1 MDFKYKKI
9 SMTCI
14 IVILLFSIINPNVLS
29 FNNYTQTNLDDL
41 SYKQEID
48 IPIDTSLAQAKYQ
61 AIDVKI
67 VFNNPCW
74 AKDDISHSVR
84 VGFDDGNNIN
94 EIESQIYSLEFTDD
108 YHISSCNLVFLIPK
122 EADGK
127 EKYFV
132 FYDSKETVSPE
143 YDDHVELYDSSYYY
157 EPISG
162 QKIFFD
168 YYGFREEGFVIY
180 AVVQKGELIG
190 FPIAH
195 SVAKFLPGSTEVETN
210 NVDQLSNF
218 DMRYGFSEE
227 PGYKGPSWAT
237 QVKKQV
243 LVDGNLMG
251 RVRVETISPE
261 GNLKTD
267 NIYTYYYSPTDTK
280 RIFVDINNEILETIT
295 IEDTRLY
302 DGTYCGIVSPKSRS
316 ATIDKMNIGDILPNL
331 VLYNENDI
339 IEDFS
344 IPPNPDSTVEEEI
357 LSTDADIDLGE
368 KAWAA
373 LTNPSTGLTH
383 ALIVNSNEN
392 IIDGIEDG
400 LQVKAFVKQNLKLPG
415 LEADTGNMFI
425 GRNAYDS
432 DRDYNPV
439 MQKGLNISMNVE
451 YITIEKEGHS
461 QLNDESDIFQELVKQ
476 RPSSREYDTKDEDEE
491 KERYK
496 LTAYAHFA
504 PSFPM
509 GAILSAVSGKNRS
522 YISAELYK
530 DNSFKSSGSVGRL
543 SLGNIDLD
551 FEGKKL
557 IEILKMLFNLFD
569 WRNTSLFKRII
580 FPDVEPGIYVI
591 KIFRENIKTDR
602 TREYIGYSIVDIRKN
617 TRVNIRCKSEGTLQ
631 LKITDQKDNGVEN
644 TKFLLLDGN
653 QIIADTISDENGK
666 GVIYAPINIFKN
678 YKLQTIYQGF
688 LIDEKNIKLGLTSTI
703 SPEKET
709 FKIDKYQLK
718 INVKDKWDFAPSI
731 DLNPTLTSSKMIEP
745 ITIKAEKIDNGKYL
759 FNDLYGSYYNL
770 TLRYKSFIVEENIEI
785 NNDNEINLVFP
796 AEYKIDANIMNQ
808 YGENIKDKKI
818 TIKRNNKQVE
828 KTIDENGK
836 ASFNVPPGVYELT
849 VYSDDEEI
857 AKQKIDL
864 RADKKIDILS
874 KETSLLHTIILI
886 LGILLILFS
895 LFIMCW
901 KKLYFTGL
909 KLIIIAIILIAV
921 FLPWWSLYGEED
933 GIETNT
939 NVLLIPGKIVTLTET
954 SNAIGGD
961 VSQVPDEVTM
971 VLELLSTILFV
982 TILIIFTSII
992 IHKRFPKTS
1001 FIISLISFI
1010 LLIAVVGIFF
1020 YAMSQLTEVG
1030 VGSFIGSGD
1039 IDTTIPGEPENVLVN
1054 CSWGPSLG
1062 FYLVIISFI
1071 VLFVTF
1077 FQKKIMKRKS

>member
-9 SMTCI
+9 SI
-14 IVILLFSIINPNVLS
+14 IWIIAILSFSILNPNVLS
-29 FNNYTQTNLDDL
+29 FNNYTQSNIDDL
-41 SYKQEID
+41 SYKQEIN

-67 VFNNPCW
+67 YFNNPCW
-74 AKDDISHSVR
+74 AIDEISHSVR

-94 EIESQIYSLEFTDD
+94 EIESQIYSLEFSDD
-108 YHISSCNLVFLIPK
+108 THISSCNLVFLIPK
-122 EADGK
+122 ESDGK

-132 FYDSKETVSPE
+132 FYDSKETDSPD
-143 YDDHVELYDSSYYY
+143 YDDHVEVYDSSYYY

-168 YYGFREEGFVIY
+168 YYGIKEEGFVLY
-180 AVVQKGELIG
+180 SVTQKGELIG
-190 FPIAH
+190 FPISQ
-195 SVAKFLPGSTEVETN
+195 SVAKYLPGSTEVETN
-210 NVDQLSNF
+210 NVDQLSSF

-227 PGYKGPSWAT
+227 PGYKGPSWTTKA
-237 QVKKQV
+237 KKQV
-243 LVDGNLMG
+243 LVDGNLMT
-251 RVRVETISPE
+251 RVRVESTSPE

-280 RIFVDINNEILETIT
+280 RLFVDINHEILETIT

-316 ATIDKMNIGDILPNL
+316 ATIDKMNIGDILPDL

-344 IPPNPDSTVEEEI
+344 IPPNPDSIIEEEI

-383 ALIVNSNEN
+383 ALIVNSNKN
-392 IIDGIEDG
+392 IINGEEDG

-425 GRNAYDS
+425 GRNAYDTN
-432 DRDYNPV
+432 REYNPV
-439 MQKGLNISMNVE
+439 MQKGMNISMSVE
-451 YITIEKEGHS
+451 YISIEKEGFE
-461 QLNDESDIFQELVKQ
+461 QLDDESDIFQELVKY
-476 RPSSREYDTKDEDEE
+476 RPSLREFDTKIEEED
-491 KERYK
+491 KDRYQ

-504 PSFPM
+504 PSFPL

-522 YISAELYK
+522 YIYAELYK

-543 SLGNIDLD
+543 ALGNIDLD
-551 FEGKKL
+551 FEGKSL
-557 IEILKMLFNLFD
+557 VEILKILFNLFD
-569 WRNTSLFKRII
+569 WRNTTLFKKII
-580 FPDVEPGIYVI
+580 FPDLEPGVYVV

-602 TREYIGYSIVDIRKN
+602 TRKYIGYSIVDVQKN
-617 TRVNIRCKSEGTLQ
+617 TKINIICKPEGNLK
-631 LKITDQKDNGVEN
+631 LKITDQKDNGVAN
-644 TKFLLLDGN
+644 TKFLLLDGS
-653 QIIADTISDENGK
+653 QIIADTLSDENGN
-666 GVIYAPINIFKN
+666 GFIYAPINSLKN

-688 LIDEKNIKLGLTSTI
+688 LIDEKDIKLGLVSTI
-703 SPEKET
+703 APEKET

-718 INVKDKWDFAPSI
+718 INVRDTWDFAPSV
-731 DLNPTLTSSKMIEP
+731 DLNPTLTSSQMIEP
-745 ITIKAEKIDNGKYL
+745 INIRAEKIDDGEYL
-759 FNDLYGSYYNL
+759 FTDLYGSDYDL
-770 TLRYKSFIVEENIEI
+770 TLRYKSFIVEENIQI
-785 NNDNEINLVFP
+785 DNDNEIDLVFP
-796 AEYKIDANIMNQ
+796 AEYNIDTNIMNQ

-828 KTIDENGK
+828 KTIDDNGK
-836 ASFNVPPGVYELT
+836 ASFSVPPGVYEIT
-849 VYSDDEEI
+849 VYSDEKEI
-857 AKQKIDL
+857 AKQKIDV
-864 RADKKIDILS
+864 RADKNIDILS
-874 KETSLLHTIILI
+874 KESSLLHRIILI
-886 LGILLILFS
+886 LGILLILVS
-895 LFIMCW
+895 LFLMCK
-901 KKLYFTGL
+901 KKLYLTGI

-933 GIETNT
+933 GAKTNT

-954 SNAIGGD
+954 SDVIGGD

-971 VLELLSTILFV
+971 VLELLSTILLV
-982 TILIIFTSII
+982 TILIIFVSILI
-992 IHKRFPKTS
+992 QRRFPKTS
-1001 FIISLISFI
+1001 FIITLISFI

-1020 YAMSQLTEVG
+1020 YAMSQLTEIG

-1054 CSWGPSLG
+1054 CSWGPALG
-1062 FYLVIISFI
+1062 FYLAILSFI
-1071 VLFVTF
+1071 LLFITF
-1077 FQKKIMKRKS
+1077 FQKKIIKRKN